1 MKQGCQMNM
10 DPSEMRAKL
19 VEANFGECRN
29 QEPGTISLLA
39 EFFRRSDKRTG
50 EQASEA
56 AGSNKKTLRCKQ
68 GCHLIAN
75 LALASS
81 CHRLLRERER

>member
-1 MKQGCQMNM
+1 MNM

-56 AGSNKKTLRCKQ
+56 AGSN
-68 GCHLIAN
+68 
-75 LALASS
+75 
-81 CHRLLRERER
+81 

>member
-10 DPSEMRAKL
+10 DPFKMRAKL

-39 EFFRRSDKRTG
+39 AFLGAATS
-50 EQASEA
+50 EQANKQA
-56 AGSNKKTLRCKQ
+56 RRRASN
-68 GCHLIAN
+68 
-75 LALASS
+75 
-81 CHRLLRERER
+81 